1 MRYNKVIISTMSFNA
16 AYYAELELGA
26 PGKWQL
32 IISLPSMHSAKL
44 FASGHARLAEFP
56 VHRNAP

>member
-1 MRYNKVIISTMSFNA
+1 MVFNV

-32 IISLPSMHSAKL
+32 IISLPSMH
-44 FASGHARLAEFP
+44 
-56 VHRNAP
+56 